1 MSERYGNFAEGMGMG
16 EINDK
21 IDELNARINKLEQDI
36 RTLIE
41 ALEAGHMTHEAYVM
55 AHEPLDQQLSIAK
68 YNRDA
73 YLARLESW
81 VSE

>member
-1 MSERYGNFAEGMGMG
+1 MTERYGNFAEGMGMS
-16 EINDK
+16 EVNDK
-21 IDELNARINKLEQDI
+21 VDELNARIDQLQQDI
-36 RTLIE
+36 ATLQE
-41 ALEAGHMTHEAYVM
+41 ALEAGHMTHEAYEM